1 MKFRNLY
8 LIEVFHAVMRTGS
21 MTGAARLLNLSQ
33 PSVSKYMQILE
44 ASVGA
49 ELFVRD
55 GRGISPTATAALMYE
70 DVHAIFDQANSIYRL
85 MESVSRTSRRT
96 IRIGV
101 PPLLGSRFIA
111 DVIGHVGRDHED
123 FDLNVVV
130 KDSEI
135 LKNWVNS
142 GRLDLAIVHDL
153 ISGGGVNIAKAP
165 MICIMPAGHP
175 LKDNDH
181 VGPEDLLSH
190 DYVGFE
196 NDSPMQSRVDRLLRE
211 VGVKLYPRAVVTTTP
226 TLVELVGV
234 GIGISVV
241 HPFALI
247 DAHSPV
253 CWTKFLPEISWDYRV
268 ITSATLRNSFLVTE
282 FVRAI
287 EAVATT
293 WLQRLEA
300 PGRIPNPNLPAER

>member
-8 LIEVFHAVMRTGS
+8 LIEVFHAVMKTGS

-33 PSVSKYMQILE
+33 PSVSKYIQILE
-44 ASVGA
+44 SSIGA

-55 GRGISPTATAALMYE
+55 GRGISPTATAIIMYE
-70 DVHAIFDQANSIYRL
+70 DVHALFDQANSIYRI

-96 IRIGV
+96 IRIGM
-101 PPLLGSRFIA
+101 PPLLGSRFVA
-111 DVIGHVGRDHED
+111 DVLAHVGRDHQD
-123 FDLNVVV
+123 FDINVVV

-153 ISGGGVNIAKAP
+153 ISGGGVNIAKAA
-165 MICIMPAGHP
+165 MICIMPAGHSLCDRDCVEP
-175 LKDNDH
+175 
-181 VGPEDLLSH
+181 GDLLNH

-196 NDSPMQSRVDRLLRE
+196 SDSPMQSRVDRLLRE
-211 VGVKLYPRAVVTTTP
+211 VGVKIYPRAVVTTTP

-247 DAHSPV
+247 DAHTPVAWTRFSPDI
-253 CWTKFLPEISWDYRV
+253 FWDYRV
-268 ITSATLRNSFLVTE
+268 ISSSTLRNSYLVTE
-282 FVRAI
+282 FLQAI
-287 EAVATT
+287 ESVASM
-293 WLQRLEA
+293 WLRRLSA
-300 PGRIPNPNLPAER
+300 PGALSAGPASVP